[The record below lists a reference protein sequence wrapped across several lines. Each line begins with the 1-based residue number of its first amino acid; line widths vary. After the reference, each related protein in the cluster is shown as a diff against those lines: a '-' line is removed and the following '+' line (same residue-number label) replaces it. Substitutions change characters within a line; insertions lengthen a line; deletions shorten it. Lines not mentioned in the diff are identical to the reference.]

1 MSKEERKEL
10 DALTVWLKTFP
21 AIENVD
27 FDKENANEIGSD
39 GMQGQGING

>member
-21 AIENVD
+21 KVELVAP
-27 FDKENANEIGSD
+27 DKENATEGNVEWFL
-39 GMQGQGING
+39 NTNVAR

>member
-21 AIENVD
+21 KVELMAT
-27 FDKENANEIGSD
+27 DKENATD
-39 GMQGQGING
+39 GNVDWFHNNNVAR